1 MNNSKGNIILLTI
14 IAVATLL
21 VAVAGTT
28 FAYFGITMNG
38 SESGTTIEVTSGTLS
53 VEYDSNA
60 KLNVGPSQVGTEVAR
75 KVIDVTGVIT
85 GSSNLNYEADLVV
98 DNNSYSDGALTYQI
112 VSENTS
118 NNGSTLVQTSEPVA
132 IPTGSSNIVLGK
144 GLFAGPI
151 TGGATHK
158 YTLII
163 TYANQNVD
171 ADANATFEAHTTIFQ
186 TKK

>member
-60 KLNVGPSQVGTEVAR
+60 RINFGNVEIGTEAVR
-75 KVIDVTGVIT
+75 KEINITGVIT
-85 GSSNLNYEADLVV
+85 GSSNLNYEANLVIV
-98 DNNSYSDGALTYQI
+98 NNTYSDNALSYQI
-112 VSENTS
+112 VSENVS
-118 NNGSTLVQTSEPVA
+118 NNGSTIVQTSEPVS
-132 IPTGSSNIVLGK
+132 IPSGNTNIVLGK
-144 GLFAGPI
+144 GLFAGPV
-151 TGGATHK
+151 TGGAKHK
-158 YTLII
+158 YTLVI

-171 ADANATFEAHTTIFQ
+171 SDASATFDGHISISQ
-186 TKK
+186 TKN

>member
-1 MNNSKGNIILLTI
+1 MNNNKGNIILLTI

-60 KLNVGPSQVGTEVAR
+60 KINFGASEVGSEVSR
-75 KVIDVTGVIT
+75 KSIDVTGVIT

-98 DNNSYSDGALTYQI
+98 DNNTYSDGALTYQL
-112 VSENTS
+112 VSENVS
-118 NNGSTLVQTSEPVA
+118 NNGSTIVQTSEAVA
-132 IPTGSSNIVLGK
+132 IPSGSSNIVLGK

-158 YTLII
+158 YTLVI
-163 TYANQNVD
+163 TYASQNAEGD
-171 ADANATFEAHTTIFQ
+171 SNGSFEAHTTIFQ